1 MVLMKAHYD
10 QLRTKDK
17 NEFKNELDRVYA
29 QFQAQTNL
37 TNKQQALILSAQKVQ
52 FNRYLKLDDSLISK
66 EDKEEIA
73 NLLNQINRSV

>member
-1 MVLMKAHYD
+1 MSYD
-10 QLRTKDK
+10 YMHK
-17 NEFKNELDRVYA
+17 
-29 QFQAQTNL
+29 L
-37 TNKQQALILSAQKVQ
+37 TNKVQFNQQALILLAQKVQ